1 MSNKHNA
8 NENTQGQNETVAIII
23 NDQARDPSSKLEHNH
38 NSFRVLFGNE
48 ALEFHSSVIDD
59 PVPTGRQLLEAAG
72 VNPVI
77 DYEIF
82 QVMANGMLEQLRQDE
97 TTDLR
102 SSGVEKFL
110 VFRSDASYRF
120 VLDDR
125 EFEWGSK
132 FITGL
137 TLKRLAGVDPAIY
150 GVWQEV
156 RGSGEDHAIGDTEL
170 IDLSKPG
177 VERFFTGLNATT
189 EG

>member
-1 MSNKHNA
+1 MNS
-8 NENTQGQNETVAIII
+8 
-23 NDQARDPSSKLEHNH
+23 NDQTYQADDSALKPPHHQGK
-38 NSFRVLFGNE
+38 FRMLFGNDV
-48 ALEFHSSVIDD
+48 LEFHPVEIED

-72 VNPVI
+72 VHPVI
-77 DYEIF
+77 DYEVF
-82 QVMANGMLEQLRQDE
+82 QVLNNGMLERVRQDE

-110 VFRSDASYRF
+110 VFRSDASFRF

-125 EFEWGSK
+125 EFEWGAK

-137 TLKRLAGVDPAIY
+137 TLKKLASVAPATY

-156 RGSGEDHAIGDTEL
+156 RGSGEDRAIGDTEL
-170 IDLSKPG
+170 VDLSKSG
-177 VERFFTGLNATT
+177 VERFFTGLKATT